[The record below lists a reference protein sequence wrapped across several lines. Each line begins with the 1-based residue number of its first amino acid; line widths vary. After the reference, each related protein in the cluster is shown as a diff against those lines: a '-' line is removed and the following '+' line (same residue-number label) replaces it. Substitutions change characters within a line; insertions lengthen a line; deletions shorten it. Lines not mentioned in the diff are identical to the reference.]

1 MPTWLQPITV
11 DGVACLLVL
20 PEINWRTRPR
30 ITHTLEI
37 SATEGR
43 TGIEARA
50 ADHVDVRLAVDY
62 LYTLDGAI
70 ADEFLTALLA
80 LAPTSRLALP
90 LWPDKL
96 PAADYLAQRK
106 WYSAHWINI
115 NTATGAFGVDLSVGA
130 AECVG
135 LAICSLL
142 ERPRITAKTERRADI
157 VLRAEEDSPW
167 ESQIYINEL
176 EQTTWDFEPNWV
188 NRPEDNSRWQ
198 LKRRRLG
205 HGRLSTR
212 TGTDA
217 PTKRGQIASFTLQGN
232 PAIRRALTFW
242 TQHGGPHTPFTV
254 PRYLRPAWDGAPETV
269 PVMQAR
275 FAEESL
281 VLEFSAPNVAT
292 TRLGFNQELLLEEG
306 EPAQARPSRAY
317 LFKVWWEGSATL
329 MTWTDWAQS
338 YIHSGINYVPRAIE
352 CQAATETL
360 IAGQNDWTLLVEDFV
375 GNPLRAFGRL
385 ALERRLLIEI
395 REFNPAVADTAALV
409 FSGEIK
415 SAPNK
420 GPIYT
425 ATAALFGDALKYLVP
440 GQFVQTACNNTFCDD
455 LCGLDI
461 EDYKVVGTI
470 AADSDLTVVDV
481 TCGSAMAA
489 DYYALGFAT
498 FGAGD
503 DVELRFVLRSAP
515 ITGGQRLTLN
525 RPLWNGGSGDAVAL
539 YPGCDQ
545 QFEGGCARYGNQGAF
560 FGAPYKP
567 AYIETVNSGF
577 KTKTGK

>member
-20 PEINWRTRPR
+20 PEINWRTRPK
-30 ITHTLEI
+30 ITHTLETTQ
-37 SATEGR
+37 AEGR
-43 TGIEARA
+43 TGIEGRA
-50 ADHVDVRLAVDY
+50 ADHFDVRLSLDY
-62 LYTLDGAI
+62 LYTVDGAI
-70 ADEFLTALLA
+70 ADEFIAALLA
-80 LAPTSRLALP
+80 LPTTSRLALP

-96 PAADYLAQRK
+96 PAGDYLAKRK
-106 WYSAHWINI
+106 WYSAHWLNI
-115 NTATGAFGVDLSVGA
+115 NTATGAFGVDVGVGA

-142 ERPRITAKTERRADI
+142 ERPRITSKTEKRADI

-167 ESQIYINEL
+167 ESRIEIHEL
-176 EQTTWDFEPNWV
+176 EQTTWDFDPNWV

-205 HGRLSTR
+205 HGRVSTR

-217 PTKRGQIASFTLQGN
+217 PTKRGQVASFTLQGDET
-232 PAIRRALTFW
+232 IRRALTFW
-242 TQHGGPHTPFTV
+242 TQHGGPHAPFTV
-254 PRYLRPAWDGAPETV
+254 PIYLRPAWDGAPETV

-281 VLEFSAPNVAT
+281 VLEFSAPNTAT
-292 TRLGFNQELLLEEG
+292 TRLGFTRDLILEEG
-306 EPAQARPSRAY
+306 EPAQERPSRGY
-317 LFKVWWEGSATL
+317 LYKLWWDGSATM
-329 MTWTDWAQS
+329 MTWTDWTRS
-338 YIHSGINYVPRAIE
+338 YIHAGLNYVPRAIE

-360 IAGQNDWTLLVEDFV
+360 IAGQNDWTLLVEDFN

-385 ALERRLLIEI
+385 ALERRLMIEI
-395 REFNPAVADTAALV
+395 REFNPAIADAAALV
-409 FSGEIK
+409 HVGEIK

-425 ATAALFGDALKYLVP
+425 ATAAFLGDALKHLVP
-440 GQFVQTACNNTFCDD
+440 GQAVKQSCNNTFCDA
-455 LCGLDI
+455 LCGLNI
-461 EDYKVVGTI
+461 ETYKLVGTI
-470 AADSDLTVVDV
+470 AADTASTVVDV
-481 TCGSAMAA
+481 TCGSAAA
-489 DYYALGFAT
+489 IDAFALGFAT

-503 DVELRFVLRSAP
+503 DLELRFVLRSEP
-515 ITGGQRLTLN
+515 IGGGQRLTLN
-525 RPLWNGGSGDAVAL
+525 RPLWISGAGDAVAL

-545 QFEGGCARYGNQGAF
+545 QFNGGCATYANQDVF
-560 FGAPYKP
+560 FAAPYKP
-567 AYIETVNSGF
+567 DYIETVNSGY